1 MATTLA
7 GVQGVYR
14 KVTAKYPAVG
24 ALRMNKILFGN
35 ALPFRLNMTY
45 WSHLRRCRRAFP
57 SAAGL
62 PAQAQAIARQ
72 LREQGYAIFPP
83 SDRALT
89 ASIAERVAP
98 LAAIGGVSGM
108 GGVEDWMIQVPECV
122 KQVPEMFR
130 LLRPEI
136 VDAIEAYFR
145 SHFKIYSAE
154 IYRLVPTQ
162 QAMEASGLW
171 HTDNYPPGIL
181 KAMIYLTDC
190 TRTNGALRVH
200 PRPLTRRLLRAGFFD
215 RHHTEPFAGRLA
227 SHHVPLEAPA
237 GSVVL
242 WDSNLIHRGTPPD
255 EGLRDAIAFKF
266 LPSTEPWTQHLA
278 RVGEGVT
285 YERRIQFPKDPSED

>member
-1 MATTLA
+1 MKSL
-7 GVQGVYR
+7 YR
-14 KVTAKYPAVG
+14 KVTSKYPAIG
-24 ALRMNKILFGN
+24 AVRVNKFVFGN
-35 ALPFRLNMTY
+35 TLPLPLNVKY
-45 WSHLRRCRRAFP
+45 WSYLMRCRRTFHPNTEP
-57 SAAGL
+57 SAQAEAM
-62 PAQAQAIARQ
+62 AQQ
-72 LREQGYAIFPP
+72 LRKNGFCIFRPG
-83 SDRALT
+83 DAALT
-89 ASIAERVAP
+89 ASIAQRVAQ
-98 LAAIGGVSGM
+98 LAERGGIQGM

-122 KQVPEMFR
+122 KQVPDMFR

-136 VDAIEAYFR
+136 VDTIATYFG

-171 HTDNYPPGIL
+171 HTDNYPPGML

-190 TRTNGALRVH
+190 TKTNGALRVH
-200 PRPLTRRLLRAGFFD
+200 PRPVTRRLLRAGFFD
-215 RHHTEPFAGRLA
+215 RHRAEPFAKRLA
-227 SHHVPLEAPA
+227 ANHVPLEASA

-255 EGLRDAIAFKF
+255 AGLRDAIAFKF
-266 LPSTEPWTQHLA
+266 LPSLEPWDRHLE